1 MVTMVVMVVVMEVM
15 GRWKQTAE
23 LGPVPNTELENVF
36 MAVAV
41 DDDIDLH
48 PKNKRL
54 PAERLGWA
62 AANLVYGLGER
73 PLGAPTPVEVEVWTH
88 EHNAQSLTCLSSRPR
103 LTVLT
108 CSSDSARMW
117 SCWRQRR
124 TGAV

>member
-1 MVTMVVMVVVMEVM
+1 MVTMVVMVMVVM

-62 AANLVYGLGER
+62 AANLVYGLEER
-73 PLGAPTPVEVEVWTH
+73 PLGAPTPVEVEVRTH
-88 EHNAQSLTCLSSRPR
+88 EHMCRASPASRPR
-103 LTVLT
+103 RTVLT

>member
-1 MVTMVVMVVVMEVM
+1 MVVVVVMMVVMVVVMEVM

-23 LGPVPNTELENVF
+23 LGPVPNTELEQVF

-62 AANLVYGLGER
+62 AANLVYGVEER

-88 EHNAQSLTCLSSRPR
+88 EHLRRASPACLHDP
-103 LTVLT
+103 
-108 CSSDSARMW
+108 
-117 SCWRQRR
+117 
-124 TGAV
+124 G